1 MGNLIDAIW
10 IAMQIAVGT
19 VIGLMTDTEVAMIGW
34 VVVMIAWVVAMIAW
48 VVAMIAWAVVM
59 IAWVVAMIV
68 WVVAMIVW
76 VDVMIVWVDVTLL
89 PMVGEEM
96 IGVVEEYLIDLLVE
110 EMIDSV
116 ILRVVVVASVVA
128 GVMVAAV
135 AAVGDLVM
143 LLDLKVDLGKHQE
156 FVPTVTVTIVLLH
169 AMIVSIVTVIEI
181 ALLQEMTDSIV
192 VPGTDLKEIGVHM
205 MIVVTVLA
213 GEIFAMNVL
222 HHAPERVVIGK
233 QLDVKRCN

>member
-1 MGNLIDAIW
+1 
-10 IAMQIAVGT
+10 
-19 VIGLMTDTEVAMIGW
+19 
-34 VVVMIAWVVAMIAW
+34 
-48 VVAMIAWAVVM
+48 
-59 IAWVVAMIV
+59 MIV

-96 IGVVEEYLIDLLVE
+96 IGVVEEDLIDLLVE

-116 ILRVVVVASVVA
+116 ILRV
-128 GVMVAAV
+128 MVAAAAAV
-135 AAVGDLVM
+135 VAVGDLVM

-192 VPGTDLKEIGVHM
+192 APGTDLKEIGVHM

>member
-1 MGNLIDAIW
+1 
-10 IAMQIAVGT
+10 
-19 VIGLMTDTEVAMIGW
+19 
-34 VVVMIAWVVAMIAW
+34 
-48 VVAMIAWAVVM
+48 
-59 IAWVVAMIV
+59 
-68 WVVAMIVW
+68 MIVW

-96 IGVVEEYLIDLLVE
+96 IGVVEEDLIDLLVE

-128 GVMVAAV
+128 GVMVAAAAAV
-135 AAVGDLVM
+135 VAVGDLVM

-156 FVPTVTVTIVLLH
+156 FVPTVTVTIVLL
-169 AMIVSIVTVIEI
+169 
-181 ALLQEMTDSIV
+181 QEMTDSIV
-192 VPGTDLKEIGVHM
+192 APGTDLKEIGVHM

>member
-59 IAWVVAMIV
+59 IAWVVVMIV

-96 IGVVEEYLIDLLVE
+96 IGVVEEDLIDLLVE

-128 GVMVAAV
+128 GVMVAAAAAV
-135 AAVGDLVM
+135 VAVGDLVM

-156 FVPTVTVTIVLLH
+156 FVPTVTVTIVLLQ
-169 AMIVSIVTVIEI
+169 AMI
-181 ALLQEMTDSIV
+181 DSIV